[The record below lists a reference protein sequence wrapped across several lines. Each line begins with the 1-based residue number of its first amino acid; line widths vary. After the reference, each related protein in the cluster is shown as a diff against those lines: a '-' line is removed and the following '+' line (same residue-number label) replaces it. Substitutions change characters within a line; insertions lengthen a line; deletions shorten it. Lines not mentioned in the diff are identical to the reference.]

1 MSPCRR
7 PGECFRDQSSI
18 RMPLG
23 RDLVWGRTP
32 ERDLERYGTLNVI
45 ALVQGASSFLHAAV
59 TDSIEDA
66 LKAKAMYSDRI
77 TKLRQTTQSFESN
90 NAHPELY
97 RLRRTSDTDL
107 GNLKKLISE
116 SSESHLRDRLRKLR
130 CLRHLGDDFRNFR

>member
-1 MSPCRR
+1 VSPCRR
-7 PGECFRDQSSI
+7 PGGCFRDQSNI

-77 TKLRQTTQSFESN
+77 TKLRQTTQSFESKMLEERMRCVGPWSLFILTCCCN
-90 NAHPELY
+90 RFHRGCVESRGDVQRSYHQA
-97 RLRRTSDTDL
+97 TS
-107 GNLKKLISE
+107 NYPVV
-116 SSESHLRDRLRKLR
+116 RK
-130 CLRHLGDDFRNFR
+130 